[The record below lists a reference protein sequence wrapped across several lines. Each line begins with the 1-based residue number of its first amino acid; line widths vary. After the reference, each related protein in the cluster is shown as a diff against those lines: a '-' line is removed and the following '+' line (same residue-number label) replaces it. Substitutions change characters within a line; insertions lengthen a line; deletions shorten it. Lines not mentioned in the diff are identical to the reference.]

1 MNIRYLKAENL
12 MCLLLPK
19 NNVMLPWRGQPTVLF
34 GYSFS
39 EWQRFISTR
48 RDGTIRSYFEIRQL
62 PIEQQK
68 MYFYAEACLAQFYEI
83 AFSGENATNIIATE
97 LPMTEDEISEAIA
110 KYATNPDRN
119 IYEYLSRFNT
129 NNREVKFTNSLSLYC
144 LLYCYHKSMEGEYN
158 VWTLK

>member
-34 GYSFS
+34 GYSFG

-48 RDGTIRSYFEIRQL
+48 RDGMLRNYSEIRQL
-62 PIEQQK
+62 PIEEQK
-68 MYFYAEACLAQFYEI
+68 MYFHAEACLAQFYEI
-83 AFSGENATNIIATE
+83 AFSGEKATNIIATE
-97 LPMTEDEISEAIA
+97 YPMTEEELA
-110 KYATNPDRN
+110 KLIEQDATNSDRN
-119 IYEYLSRFNT
+119 IFNYLSKFNT
-129 NNREVKFTNSLSLYC
+129 NNYKVSFPNSLSLCC